1 MKSIANRCLI
11 AFKLISLKRP
21 SLKKT
26 ADHVL
31 IMVGGGGSGF
41 FSDGQNAP
49 NHPQET
55 GKGGKGYLH
64 GGTGGQNYGGFGGGG
79 GFLIDNRG
87 VGGGGGYS
95 GGNGAANEEFSCGGD
110 GGSFNDGT
118 HQQNEC
124 CHNSDG
130 HGRVFITLLQRN
142 VLGSSF
148 LNV

>member
-21 SLKKT
+21 SLKET

-31 IMVGGGGSGF
+31 IMVGGGGGF

-49 NHPQET
+49 NHPHEI

-64 GGTGGQNYGGFGGGG
+64 GGMGGQNNGGFGGAG
-79 GFLIDNRG
+79 GFLIDKRG

-95 GGNGAANEEFSCGGD
+95 GGNGAANEEFSCGGG

-118 HQQNEC
+118 HQQNKC

>member
-21 SLKKT
+21 SLKET

-31 IMVGGGGSGF
+31 IMVGGGGGGF

-49 NHPQET
+49 NHPHET

-64 GGTGGQNYGGFGGGG
+64 GGMGGQNYGGFGGAG
-79 GFLIDNRG
+79 GFLIDKRG

-95 GGNGAANEEFSCGGD
+95 RGEWCS
-110 GGSFNDGT
+110 
-118 HQQNEC
+118 
-124 CHNSDG
+124 
-130 HGRVFITLLQRN
+130 
-142 VLGSSF
+142 
-148 LNV
+148 